1 MRRTMANLKKLGWI
15 ALAAALAMG
24 PAFSGNPDLV
34 LSAAAS
40 GRSAQ
45 ARPSGPYLG
54 QAPPGATPQ
63 VFAPGLVS
71 TAAHEFSCSFT
82 PDGKEFYFT
91 RMDPKR
97 RLNLIYVTKCVDG
110 TWTDPEVVPF
120 VQNRMSFEPRVTPD
134 GSRLYFTWE
143 KPVPG
148 QEGFGMNIWYVERK
162 GEGWGNP
169 VNPGRFLNPDKAM
182 CVSVTLDGTLY
193 TSDISGGPGTEGI
206 AAAKLVDGKYK
217 SLDRLPAPVNVG
229 AQDMYP
235 YVAPDESYLIFASRR
250 PSPRSSSGLFVSF
263 RNPDGAWGE
272 PRPIDLGIP
281 AGLPYVSPD
290 GKYLF
295 FTAGERG
302 KSDIYWV
309 EAGFLR
315 EGRRATPAVVEG
327 RPAPETKAAP
337 ESRRPIRDEFAVP
350 AAAPEG
356 RTLPRDRFVVP
367 DVTAPRTERMVDV
380 GGRKLHARRYGQGS
394 PTVVFVTGTGDA
406 PQESWNPL
414 VDPLAAETT
423 VVTYDRAG
431 VGKSEIGELPAH
443 ARQSAL
449 DLRGLLRE
457 LDPPKPILLVGHS
470 FGVSIVKLF
479 ASMFPGEVGGMVL
492 MDGVPSQIVDAQK
505 KILAGADLE
514 RLERMTG
521 GAAAPPNPRTEMD
534 YMFESRRQELAMG
547 PLPRVPVLVLIAGA
561 DREAGVPPGFSPEAR
576 EKMARLGID
585 LQKEMAAELGGE
597 SIVFDDLGH
606 FMHLE
611 DSAPIIGAVRSMIAK
626 LRPVPPRRH
635 EHLECSHKMNRVLPL
650 TGPFVRSQTNG

>member
-1 MRRTMANLKKLGWI
+1 MANLKKLGWI

-24 PAFSGNPDLV
+24 HAFSGNPDLV
-34 LSAAAS
+34 LSATAS

-54 QAPPGATPQ
+54 QTPPGATPQ

-91 RMDPKR
+91 RMDPKG

-206 AAAKLVDGKYK
+206 AVAKLVNGKYK

-235 YVAPDESYLIFASRR
+235 HVAPDESYLIFASRR
-250 PSPRSSSGLFVSF
+250 QSPRSSSGLFVSF
-263 RNPDGAWGE
+263 RNADRAWGE
-272 PRPIDLGIP
+272 PRAIDLGFQ
-281 AGLPYVSPD
+281 AGLPFVSPD

-309 EAGFLR
+309 EARFLE
-315 EGRRATPAVVEG
+315 EGKRTGPHVAGDRPGTPVETPPAGQKAT
-327 RPAPETKAAP
+327 
-337 ESRRPIRDEFAVP
+337 RDEFAVP
-350 AAAPEG
+350 ANGPAGQKPTQEYF
-356 RTLPRDRFVVP
+356 RVP
-367 DVTAPRTERMVDV
+367 DVMTPKTERMVDV
-380 GGRKLHARRYGQGS
+380 GGRKLHTRLYGQGS
-394 PTVVFVTGTGDA
+394 PTVLFVSGTNDA
-406 PQESWNPL
+406 PQETWDPL
-414 VDPLAAETT
+414 IDALAAEAT

-431 VGKSEIGELPAH
+431 IGKSEIGGLPTH
-443 ARQSAL
+443 AKQSAI
-449 DLRGLLRE
+449 DLRRLIKE
-457 LDPPKPILLVGHS
+457 LDPPKPVLFVGHS
-470 FGVSIVKLF
+470 YGVMVVKLF
-479 ASMFPGEVGGMVL
+479 ASLFPDEVDGLVL
-492 MDGVPSQIVDAQK
+492 MDGAPSTIVDAQK
-505 KILAGADLE
+505 KILTGADLE
-514 RLERMTG
+514 RLERMTS
-521 GAAAPPNPRTEMD
+521 GATAPPDPRTEMD
-534 YMFESRRQELAMG
+534 YIFESRQQELKMG
-547 PLPRVPVLVLIAGA
+547 PLPRVPTLVLIAGA
-561 DREAGVPPGFSPEAR
+561 NREAGVPPGFSPEAR

-597 SIVFDDLGH
+597 SIVFEDLSH

-611 DSAPIIGAVRSMIAK
+611 KPEPIIRAIQSMIRN
-626 LRPVPPRRH
+626 LRETAHGLFKPFTD
-635 EHLECSHKMNRVLPL
+635 HLPCD
-650 TGPFVRSQTNG
+650 